1 MPPHPIHSIRE
12 RERERERDAA
22 NDYEMEAKNEE
33 EGGKKLE
40 IPKKEE

>member
-12 RERERERDAA
+12 REREKEAA

-40 IPKKEE
+40 IP